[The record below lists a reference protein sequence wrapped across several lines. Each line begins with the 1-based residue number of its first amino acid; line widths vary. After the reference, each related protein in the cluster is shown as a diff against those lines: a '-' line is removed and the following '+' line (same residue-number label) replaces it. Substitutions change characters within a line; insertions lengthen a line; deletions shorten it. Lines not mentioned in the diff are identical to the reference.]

1 MMRDSPPLIEPYVIV
16 AHHTAPLF
24 FISYVISLL
33 FFIENICALKTLVRL
48 AGKCSQRITRQQGR
62 NIYIY
67 ILLRPFL
74 YFFSFMSF

>member
-1 MMRDSPPLIEPYVIV
+1 MRDSPPLIEPYVIV

-67 ILLRPFL
+67 CCAPSYTFL
-74 YFFSFMSF
+74 VS